1 MRSTTVGDY
10 GDQFDEKVAIVT
22 GSGRGIG
29 EAYAEGL
36 AGEGAKVVVADLN
49 TEAAERVA
57 GEIVEGGGDAL
68 AVTVDVADPAS
79 ADALAA
85 ATLDA
90 FGGLDCLVNNAAI
103 YAGMKIESLMTVDLD
118 YYHRFLEVN
127 LNGALIVT
135 RSCYRALAEGDGG
148 AIVNQSSTA
157 GWMAGGFYSIAKAGI
172 NSLTVN
178 LAAEL
183 AHRNIRVNAIAPGP
197 TDTSATREVVP
208 EMFLEPLVQ
217 SLMIKRLGTPDDL
230 VGACLFLL
238 SDEARWMTG
247 QILAVDGGQIIRS

>member
-1 MRSTTVGDY
+1 MRFEG
-10 GDQFDEKVAIVT
+10 KVAIVT
-22 GSGRGIG
+22 GSGQGIG
-29 EAYAEGL
+29 EAYAKGL
-36 AGEGAKVVVADLN
+36 AAEGASVVVADLN
-49 TEAAERVA
+49 AEQGERVV
-57 GEIVEGGGDAL
+57 GEINETGGIAL
-68 AVTVDVADPAS
+68 AVPVDVADPTSAKAL
-79 ADALAA
+79 ADA
-85 ATLDA
+85 TVEA
-90 FGGLDCLVNNAAI
+90 FGGIDCLVNNAAI
-103 YAGMKIESLMTVDLD
+103 YAGMKIDSLMHVDLD
-118 YYHRFLEVN
+118 YYRRFFEVN

-135 RSCYRALAEGDGG
+135 RACHKAMAARGGG

-157 GWMAGGFYSIAKAGI
+157 AWMAGGFYSIAKAGI

-183 AHRNIRVNAIAPGP
+183 SHRNIRVNAIAPGP

-208 EMFLEPLVQ
+208 EMYLEPLVQ

-247 QILAVDGGQIIRS
+247 QIIAVDGGQTIRI